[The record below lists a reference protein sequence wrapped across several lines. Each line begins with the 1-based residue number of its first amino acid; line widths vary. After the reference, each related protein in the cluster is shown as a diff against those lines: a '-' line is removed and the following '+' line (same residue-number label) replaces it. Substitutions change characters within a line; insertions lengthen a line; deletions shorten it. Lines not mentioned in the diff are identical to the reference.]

1 MNKLN
6 QTNALKVTDS
16 TFEKEVLNAK
26 EPVLVDFWAAWC
38 GPCRTIAPVIEEL
51 SSEYEGRFKVRK
63 LNVDENPV
71 IPAQYRLRS
80 IPTLMLFKDG
90 ELKETTVGSQS
101 KTQLASV
108 IDRYLH

>member
-6 QTNALKVTDS
+6 QTETLKVTDS
-16 TFEKEVLNAK
+16 SFEKEVLNAK

-51 SSEYEGRFKVRK
+51 ASEYQGRLKVRK
-63 LNVDENPV
+63 LNVDENPET
-71 IPAQYRLRS
+71 PAQYGIRS

-90 ELKETTVGSQS
+90 KLKETTVGSQPKS
-101 KTQLASV
+101 QLTSV
-108 IDRYLH
+108 IDRHLH